1 MLCIL
6 HCDMRLCERC
16 CEDIEQPLRDRLKSG
31 ASAAALAAIETF
43 NTTMKDKLHLRHNI
57 KKDPE
62 GTKIYPASL
71 DGRDAGRL
79 RGDWERLGRV
89 VNADGCGSNA
99 GAGRLEHYKSDGQY
113 PSTYF
118 RALHEA
124 MKACGGMDAH
134 IEALPARA
142 KAICDYARAMRL
154 ARMAPEGMR
163 EHPGGPQAVHD
174 EFEVLSRRFS
184 AAWRH
189 EGFQFK
195 AYGYHLWT
203 NMPHLFRRWGCLE
216 LASQQGMEGVV
227 GKLSTL
233 LPRIAWHARGRFKDG
248 MSPQEEEEELQKRRA
263 ELAPPAQKVVQEFRM
278 EAMASTT
285 EHLPSKKHDTR
296 WSLKE
301 ILLKIDELIEAE
313 KLLPH
318 PVYAGYWERYIFYA
332 RWAIKL
338 ASRMRLKRARHY
350 YKALLKEH
358 DQYYDPEGLRPAPL
372 DSKRFSSRM
381 QKARKTR
388 YHLRARAQWAGG
400 KVNGGRGLV
409 YQAHVRRAGLG
420 LWGLEQRLASPDD
433 YFR

>member
-1 MLCIL
+1 MLCVL

-16 CEDIEQPLRDRLKSG
+16 CEDIEKPLRDRLKSG

-43 NTTMKDKLHLRHNI
+43 NTTMKEKLHLRHNI
-57 KKDPE
+57 AKDSE

-89 VNADGCGSNA
+89 VNADGCGSSA
-99 GAGRLEHYKSDGQY
+99 GEGRLEHYKEQGQY

-124 MKACGGMDAH
+124 MKACGGMEVH

-142 KAICDYARAMRL
+142 EAICDYARAMRL
-154 ARMAPEGMR
+154 ARMPPEAMR
-163 EHPGGPQAVHD
+163 EYPGGPEAVHD

-184 AAWRH
+184 AAWRL

-195 AYGYHLWT
+195 GYGYHLWT

-233 LPRIAWHARGRFKDG
+233 LPKIAWHARGRFKEG
-248 MSPQEEEEELQKRRA
+248 MSPQEEEHELQKRRA
-263 ELAPPAQKVVQEFRM
+263 ELAPPAQKVVEEFRM

-285 EHLPSKKHDTR
+285 EHLPSRKHDTR

-313 KLLPH
+313 KVLP
-318 PVYAGYWERYIFYA
+318 YAGYTGYWKRYIYYV
-332 RWAIKL
+332 RWAIKFVSRLRYKL
-338 ASRMRLKRARHY
+338 APRY
-350 YKALLKEH
+350 YEALLKEH
-358 DQYYDPEGLRPAPL
+358 LQYYDPTGVQPALL
-372 DSKRFSSRM
+372 DSKRFSSVT

-388 YHLRARAQWAGG
+388 YHLRARATWAGG
-400 KVNGGRGLV
+400 MVSGGRMLV
-409 YQAHVRRAGLG
+409 YQAHRRQQGLG
-420 LWGLEQRLASPDD
+420 LVGLEQKMDGQ
-433 YFR
+433 

>member
-16 CEDIEQPLRDRLKSG
+16 SEDIEQPLRDRLKSG
-31 ASAAALAAIETF
+31 ASAADLAAIEKF
-43 NTTMKDKLHLRHNI
+43 NTTMKDTLHLRHNI

-71 DGRDAGRL
+71 DGRDAARL
-79 RGDWERLGRV
+79 RADWERLGRV

-99 GAGRLEHYKSDGQY
+99 GAGRLEHYSRDGKY

-124 MKACGGMDAH
+124 MKACGGMEAA

-142 KAICDYARAMRL
+142 EAICDYARAMRL
-154 ARMAPEGMR
+154 ARMAPEAMR
-163 EHPGGPQAVHD
+163 EHPGGPQAAHD

-248 MSPQEEEEELQKRRA
+248 MSPEEEEEELQKRRA
-263 ELAPPAQKVVQEFRM
+263 ELAPPAQKVIQEFRM

-285 EHLPSKKHDTR
+285 EHLPSRKHDTR

-301 ILLKIDELIEAE
+301 ILLKIDELIEAGKVE
-313 KLLPH
+313 VHGK
-318 PVYAGYWERYIFYA
+318 YAAYWERYIFYA
-332 RWAIKL
+332 RMAIKL
-338 ASRMRLKRARHY
+338 ASRLRLRRAPKY
-350 YKALLKEH
+350 YEALLKEH
-358 DQYYDPEGLRPAPL
+358 RQYYDPEGICPAPF

-388 YHLRARAQWAGG
+388 YHLRARAQWGDG
-400 KVNGGRGLV
+400 KVNGGRSTI
-409 YQAHVRRAGLG
+409 YQAHERRKGLG
-420 LWGLEQRLASPDD
+420 LWGLEQKMD
-433 YFR
+433 